1 MTKFEDS
8 QRTLSNILAQLI
20 NNNALQVD
28 RFAPPPV
35 QLQKPTNLSVPVRRP
50 LASLNSQLPISTGCQ
65 SGMSFSQPVT
75 PVQPAINPV
84 MQPAIN
90 PVQQA
95 INPVQP
101 AINPV
106 SEQMQPAIN
115 PVQPAINPV
124 SEQMQPAINPV
135 QPAINPVQQAI
146 NPVQPAINPVQPT
159 INPVSEQMQPAINP
173 VQHAI
178 NPVQQAINPVQPA
191 INPVSEQMQ
200 PAINPVSQLFE
211 SPVSEVDLL
220 GYINDEVEYYDMD
233 SSGKHQ
239 ELSDELIRFE
249 NVVTPSGTLMTPE
262 RLLLIKKKSCSR
274 RNFSA
279 LINVEI
285 FDEATRK
292 ASNVK
297 GKKPKKKLN
306 PVLMQYIKSLAFQ
319 YYPLAEDE
327 DFNDQWRKC
336 EISIDE
342 INRRK
347 L

>member
-84 MQPAIN
+84 MQP
-90 PVQQA
+90 
-95 INPVQP
+95 
-101 AINPV
+101 
-106 SEQMQPAIN
+106 
-115 PVQPAINPV
+115 
-124 SEQMQPAINPV
+124 
-135 QPAINPVQQAI
+135 
-146 NPVQPAINPVQPT
+146 
-159 INPVSEQMQPAINP
+159 
-173 VQHAI
+173 AI